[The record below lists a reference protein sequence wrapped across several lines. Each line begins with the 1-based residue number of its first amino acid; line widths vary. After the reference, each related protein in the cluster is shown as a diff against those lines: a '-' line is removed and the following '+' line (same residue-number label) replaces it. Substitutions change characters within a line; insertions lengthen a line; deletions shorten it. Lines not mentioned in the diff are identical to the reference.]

1 MTLTSLMYHDVLRDA
16 ANDDSGFPG
25 ADAASYKLTEHQF
38 RRHLDMIG
46 EALGPSTPLCIR
58 KPSDLAQSN
67 GSLALT
73 FDDGGRSGVDRTAG
87 LLEERGW
94 RGHFFMTTNR
104 IGEPGFMS
112 AADLRRLCA
121 SGHIV
126 GTHSASHPARMSK
139 LPTALILAEWRD
151 SCDRLADI
159 LGAPVVAASVP
170 GGFYSLEV
178 ARMAAAAGIRVL
190 FNSEPTRRLT
200 ALDGVSVIGRFAV
213 TRRTSDRSITSLSRG
228 QQGAALAQQLAWSG
242 KKVVKQLGGEAW
254 LRLRRKLFDLSAR
267 KT

>member
-1 MTLTSLMYHDVLRDA
+1 MTLTSLIYHDVLRDA
-16 ANDDSGFPG
+16 DCDDSGFQG
-25 ADAASYKLTEHQF
+25 TDAASYKLTENQF

-46 EALGPSTPLCIR
+46 DALGPSTPLSIR
-58 KPSDLAQSN
+58 EPSDLAQSN
-67 GSLALT
+67 RGLALT
-73 FDDGGRSGVDRTAG
+73 FDDGGRSGVDRIAG

-94 RGHFFMTTNR
+94 RAHFFITTNL

-139 LPTALILAEWRD
+139 LPTASILAEWRD
-151 SCDRLADI
+151 SCDRIADI
-159 LGAPVVAASVP
+159 LGAPVVSASVP

-190 FNSEPTRRLT
+190 FNSEPTRRVT
-200 ALDGVSVIGRFAV
+200 ALDGVSVIGRFSI
-213 TRRTSDRSITSLSRG
+213 TRRTSDRSITSLTRG
-228 QQGAALAQQLAWSG
+228 RRGTALAQQFAWSG
-242 KKVVKQLGGEAW
+242 KKLLKQLGGEAW
-254 LRLRRKLFDLSAR
+254 LQVRRKLFDLSAR
-267 KT
+267 M